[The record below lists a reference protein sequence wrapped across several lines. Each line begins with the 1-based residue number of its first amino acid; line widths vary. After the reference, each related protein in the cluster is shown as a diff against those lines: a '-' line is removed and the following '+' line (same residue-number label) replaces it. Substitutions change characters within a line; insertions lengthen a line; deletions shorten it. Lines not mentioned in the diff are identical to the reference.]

1 MINNL
6 VQRYDKAGSKDM
18 EIFTFTGY
26 HQIPL
31 QNGLGVLIS
40 QHLVQDTVLCI
51 IAYILGMKLYFIV

>member
-31 QNGLGVLIS
+31 MVWEFLFLNILYKIQYFVL
-40 QHLVQDTVLCI
+40 LPTYWV
-51 IAYILGMKLYFIV
+51 